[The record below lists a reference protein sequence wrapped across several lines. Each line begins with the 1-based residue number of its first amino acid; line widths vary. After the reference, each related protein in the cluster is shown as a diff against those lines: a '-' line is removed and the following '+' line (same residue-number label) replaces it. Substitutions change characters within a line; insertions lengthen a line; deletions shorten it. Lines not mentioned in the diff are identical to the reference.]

1 MRIVLFCYHPYSFGI
16 LKPLF
21 DAASDGD
28 NSILWYVRKGIESEF
43 LYRDSVEWTSSIQD
57 IYDYSPDAIFVP
69 GNEVPHYLRGV
80 KVQVFHGLAGEKKGH
95 FRIRDYFDL
104 YLTQGPYF
112 TNRFKELAARYGNF
126 EVMETGWSKLDT
138 LFLAQDRLKEEKEM
152 LLAKYG
158 AGKIVL
164 YAPTF
169 SPSLTSAN
177 DLIDSIEELAS
188 NKDYLV
194 IIKFHD
200 LMDKGLAKKYM
211 NRLGN
216 HERVL
221 FAEDH
226 NIIKYLVVSD
236 LMISDTSSVVYEFI
250 LLDKPVITY
259 KSSSTNIE
267 WKDISDAGKLY
278 NEVLNAFQNDEHA
291 SDREKIINSYHPY
304 SDWKSSLRMI
314 KAVEDYI
321 NRNGVPE
328 RRKLGLLRRR
338 KIRRMFGSAH

>member
-1 MRIVLFCYHPYSFGI
+1 M
-16 LKPLF
+16 F
-21 DAASDGD
+21 DAASNGG

-43 LYRDSVEWTSSIQD
+43 LYRDSVEWTSSIEVLCD
-57 IYDYSPDAIFVP
+57 FIPDAIFVP
-69 GNEVPHYLRGV
+69 GNEVPYYLRGV

-112 TNRFKELAARYGNF
+112 TKRFNELAVKHGNF
-126 EVMETGWSKLDT
+126 EVIETGWSKLDT
-138 LFLAQDRLKEEKEM
+138 LFLAQDRFKVEKEK
-152 LLAKYG
+152 LQAQYG
-158 AGKIVL
+158 AKKIVL

-177 DLIDSIEELAS
+177 DLIDSIEDLAS
-188 NKDYLV
+188 NKGYLV

-200 LMDKGLAKKYM
+200 LMDKGLVEKYK

-216 HERVL
+216 HERVM

-259 KSSSTNIE
+259 RSSSTNIE
-267 WKDISDAGKLY
+267 WKDINDAGKLY
-278 NEVLNAFQNDEHA
+278 KEVMNAFQNDEHA

-304 SDWKSSLRMI
+304 SDGKSSHRMI
-314 KAVEDYI
+314 QAVEDYI